1 MSVHIT
7 VSVHPSAKVVVSGQ
21 QFGRLKDVVQN
32 RVKTAAFVMYTPIV
46 PGSV

>member
-1 MSVHIT
+1 MHIT
-7 VSVHPSAKVVVSGQ
+7 VSVYPSTKVVVSCQ

-32 RVKTAAFVMYTPIV
+32 RVKNAAFVMYTPIV